1 MDDAVAIQR
10 AYYARTAAEYDAMHL
25 APDERDEHFL
35 ALSVLAGL
43 IGFYEC
49 RSVLDV
55 GAGTGRTV
63 RWFKNAGLGLEVIGV
78 EPVAELRTQGHEKG
92 LAPAELIEGDATR
105 LTFPDGAFDVVC
117 SFGVLHHVPHPE
129 LAVREMLRVARR
141 MVFISDSNNFGQGS
155 RPLRLVKQVAN
166 AIGLWPMLDY
176 LKTRGRGY
184 SITEGDGLAYSY
196 SLFTN
201 YPLIRS
207 ACATVHLFNTMDSD
221 SVNPYRGAPHVA
233 IAGVKASAVDKPEA
247 R

>member
-10 AYYARTAAEYDAMHL
+10 AYYARTAAEYDAMHV

-35 ALSVLAGL
+35 ALSILAGL

-63 RWFKNAGLGLEVIGV
+63 RWFKNAGLGLEVLGV

-105 LTFPDGAFDVVC
+105 LAFPDDAFDVVC
-117 SFGVLHHVPHPE
+117 SFGVLHHIPHPE
-129 LAVREMLRVARR
+129 RAVREMLRVARR

-155 RPLRLVKQVAN
+155 RPMRVVKQVAN
-166 AIGLWPMLDY
+166 AVGLWPLLDY
-176 LKTRGRGY
+176 VKTRGRGY

-207 ACATVHLFNTMDSD
+207 ACSTVHLFNTMDSD
-221 SVNPYRGAPHVA
+221 SVNLYRGAPHVA
-233 IAGVKASAVDKPEA
+233 IAGVKSGAGGRQEA